1 MFATWRRRLA
11 FAAVVLAIAAGG
23 YFVLRPQPVP
33 ADFETVARGD
43 VVVTVNGEGVT
54 RIADL
59 FVVSSP
65 LAGRAMRSLLEVGD
79 AVTAGKTV
87 VAAIRPTPP
96 DFLNARDRRV
106 AEARVRAAEAAERL
120 AAAELAR
127 VGAELEFARNDLD
140 RAEQLSKT
148 NTVSVRELDRAR
160 LLVATKEAEL
170 ASAKANLAVRGEE
183 LETARAVLIEPE
195 SGLPDA
201 KPGGECCVLI
211 YAPQS
216 GQVLNILHKSESVV
230 AAGAPLMEIG
240 DPTNLELVVDLLS
253 ADAVRVKVG
262 NRATIARW
270 GGEKDLN
277 AVVRRI
283 EPTGFTKVSSLG
295 IEEQRVRVILDFTDP
310 PIARAALG
318 HDFRVFARIEI
329 SRAVN
334 VVRVPLSALF
344 RVGNDW
350 AAFVVEQGRA
360 ARKTVQLGLR
370 NTRHAEIRSGLAQGD
385 TVIVHPGDRIADGVE
400 VEPRA
405 P

>member
-1 MFATWRRRLA
+1 MFATWRRRLVLA
-11 FAAVVLAIAAGG
+11 IVVAAIAAGG
-23 YFVLRPQPVP
+23 YFVLRTQPVP
-33 ADFETVARGD
+33 ADFETVTRGD

-79 AVTAGKTV
+79 AVTARQTV

-106 AEARVRAAEAAERL
+106 AEARVRAAEAAKNL
-120 AAAELAR
+120 AAAELVR
-127 VGAELEFARNDLD
+127 VEAELEFARTDLD
-140 RAEQLSKT
+140 RAERLSKT

-160 LLVATKEAEL
+160 LAVATKQAAV
-170 ASAKANLAVRGEE
+170 ASARANLAVRGEE
-183 LETARAVLIEPE
+183 LETARAVLIEPDG
-195 SGLPDA
+195 GLPA
-201 KPGGECCVLI
+201 AEPGGECCVLV

-216 GQVLNILHKSESVV
+216 GRVLNILHKSESVV
-230 AAGAPLMEIG
+230 AAGMPLMEIG

-262 NRATIARW
+262 NPATIERW
-270 GGEKDLN
+270 GGARDLN

-295 IEEQRVRVILDFTDP
+295 IEEQRVRVILNFIDP
-310 PIARAALG
+310 PEAWAALG
-318 HDFRVFARIEI
+318 HDFRIFARIEI
-329 SRAVN
+329 SRAAG

-350 AAFVVEQGRA
+350 AAFVVDNGVA
-360 ARKTVQLGLR
+360 VQKPVELGLR
-370 NTRHAEIRSGLAQGD
+370 NTVHAEIRGGIAEGD
-385 TVIVHPGDRIADGVE
+385 RVIVHPGDRIADGVE